1 MKSRMFW
8 IISAVLFAAGLFLWS
23 RNHSMATL
31 QKNTIL
37 SADRASKDTTIARGE
52 LKAYVRKHM
61 NTTTTFILDGSYGR
75 AAAATQASQTPAANG
90 SLYQE
95 AQSACASHSDSIT
108 QAHCV
113 TNYLNAH
120 QAVNGAANI
129 APTTP
134 PPSQADY
141 TYTYASPRFSW
152 DAAGILLLVGGIGL
166 GASFVV
172 GFRARVRSHG
182 R

>member
-1 MKSRMFW
+1 MKKRLLW
-8 IISAVLFAAGLFLWS
+8 IVSAILFAAGLFLWS
-23 RNHSMATL
+23 RNHSMAIL
-31 QKNTIL
+31 QKNAIL
-37 SADRASKDTTIARGE
+37 VADRKAQDTTVARND
-52 LKAYVRKHM
+52 LKVFVSKHM

-75 AAAATQASQTPAANG
+75 AAVAAQGTQQPATNG

-120 QAVNGAANI
+120 QAVNGAANA

-134 PPSQADY
+134 PPNQADY
-141 TYTYASPRFSW
+141 TYTYVSPKFSW
-152 DAAGILLLVGGIGL
+152 DAAGILLLIGGIGL
-166 GASFVV
+166 LIAFIN
-172 GFRARVRSHG
+172 GFRARVKRG